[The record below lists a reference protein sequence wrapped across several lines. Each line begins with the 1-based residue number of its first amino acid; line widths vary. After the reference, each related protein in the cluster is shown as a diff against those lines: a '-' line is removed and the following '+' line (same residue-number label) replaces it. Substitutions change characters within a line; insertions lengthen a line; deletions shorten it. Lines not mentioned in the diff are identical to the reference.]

1 MGWNLFKVDD
11 IFFLFISLQIVSR
24 VTFFL
29 LYINDSTPLYE
40 WFNAIYN
47 CSFKSCF
54 EAPVKL
60 VDHYWW
66 RRSNKLGFIRVFL
79 KLIIMNVIMNSIE
92 KWQKRGD
99 SLSRYLVRTG
109 VWFGVEHNWSL
120 SFSSRTQAHA
130 HLDSFAHLAPL
141 FIL

>member
-11 IFFLFISLQIVSR
+11 IFYLFISLRIVSR

-40 WFNAIYN
+40 WFYAIYN

-54 EAPVKL
+54 EARVKL

-66 RRSNKLGFIRVFL
+66 RRNNKLGFIMVFL
-79 KLIIMNVIMNSIE
+79 KLIIMNVTMNSIE
-92 KWQKRGD
+92 KSNGKKKGIH
-99 SLSRYLVRTG
+99 YLV
-109 VWFGVEHNWSL
+109 
-120 SFSSRTQAHA
+120 
-130 HLDSFAHLAPL
+130 
-141 FIL
+141 I